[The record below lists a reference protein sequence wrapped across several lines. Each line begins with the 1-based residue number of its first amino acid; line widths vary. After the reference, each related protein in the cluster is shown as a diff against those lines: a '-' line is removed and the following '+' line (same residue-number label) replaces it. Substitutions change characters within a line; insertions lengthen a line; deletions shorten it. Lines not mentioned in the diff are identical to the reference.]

1 MSRWW
6 RKLVHV
12 FFSVYFNNLLN
23 FCDNQLLTISSWKA
37 LNKPSII
44 KILVKQQLLVSKD
57 GKYSCVGIGSVYMEF
72 LNVLLKGEKKKD
84 LFWAVK
90 KLQTDW

>member
-1 MSRWW
+1 M
-6 RKLVHV
+6 
-12 FFSVYFNNLLN
+12 
-23 FCDNQLLTISSWKA
+23 
-37 LNKPSII
+37 
-44 KILVKQQLLVSKD
+44 SKD